1 MIEKENSLQQ
11 YLYFFNHAPIALWIE
26 DFSEAKQYIKKVA
39 KQNNTTI
46 SAYLKDKPE
55 ILNTL
60 NQKVKVENVNNEAL
74 KLYNTKNKEE
84 LLGKSLDNII
94 GEESMPIFNSILRN
108 LLNGEKNISAE
119 ATNKTKSGKVIN
131 ILIKAKAIDTLD
143 KVMVSIEN
151 TTKEVIAKKVAE
163 KTEKVLLSTLSGVK
177 EALIVLDRNTNF
189 KYANEEAKRLL
200 DFNFEEIKGKNFWE
214 VYTKNKEHIFY
225 KKFTEAVKTKKTVE
239 FEYYHKPWN
248 IWLEI
253 RIISSVDGT
262 LIFYREITEER
273 KQISFIKHAYNI
285 INKSESVAFLSK
297 NEKGIPLIFASEN
310 TSKIFG
316 YSAEDF
322 LTQKI
327 RLKDILHPSSQEEA
341 KEAALSAIK
350 GEIPKGYKTKP
361 TQIIT
366 KKGELKWVQA
376 NVYSIRD
383 NQGRTTHIQG
393 IVSDITRLMKDRE
406 LIESSRRTYYEI
418 FEKTYD
424 AVFIIKNNWIVNCNQ
439 ATVELFGYENK
450 YEIIGSRPTEDSPEF
465 QEDGEPSDIM
475 AKKMIKITLEKG
487 NHRFKWLKK
496 KKDGTIFPTEVTLT
510 KLKDIQGEDILHVLI
525 RDITE
530 QERKEKLEK
539 VIFNISKASNE
550 FEDFERFA
558 IFIKEELHKIIDTSN
573 FYIAFY
579 NKKEN
584 EINIGFSHDKRL
596 VLPKEISAEKTLT
609 GIILKSGRPLLV
621 NEEKYEELIKQ
632 KQIVRSGYPA
642 KVWLGVPLKDS
653 EGVFGVLG
661 LQSYSNPDA
670 YSKKDVALFEFVA
683 NQISTTIQR
692 KNTDEKLKEAVRRA
706 QESDKLKSSFLAN
719 MSHEIRTP
727 MNGIIGFSEL
737 LANEKLTKKEIV
749 KYAEIINSSGVQ
761 LLSIVNDVLD
771 ISKIESGVVKLH
783 PQTDNLNKTINEL
796 HTFYKQIAKEKGLKL
811 SCTKA
816 LPNEESFINTD
827 ITKLK
832 QVLTNLITNAIKF
845 TNKGEISFG
854 YTIEKKYLKFFVK
867 DTGIGIEK
875 KYQRIIFNRFVQA
888 ENSPKQHKGTGLG
901 LAICKKTIEL
911 FKGKIWIEESTTK
924 GTTICFT
931 IPYNKEV
938 KSDKPEKETIAI
950 TTAKTILKDKEKKT
964 ILIADDEMF
973 NRLFITEIFTKTN
986 LEIIEVENGKQ
997 AVEKSRKVP
1006 IDLILMDLKM
1016 PIMGGVEAL
1025 KIIKQEKPNLPII
1038 GLSAFAMESDKQKAL
1053 EEGFDDYVTK
1063 PINKALL
1070 FRVISKHLKA
1080 NIK

>member
-1 MIEKENSLQQ
+1 MTEKESSLQQ

-26 DFSEAKQYIKKVA
+26 DFSEAKQYLKKIA
-39 KQNNTTI
+39 KQNNTSI
-46 SAYLKDKPE
+46 STYLKEKPE

-60 NQKVKVENVNNEAL
+60 NKKVKVENVNQEAL
-74 KLYNTKNKEE
+74 KLYNAKSKEE
-84 LLGKSLDNII
+84 LLGRSLENIV
-94 GEESMPIFNSILRN
+94 EKESIPVFNNILRG

-119 ATNKTKSGKVIN
+119 ATNKTKNGRTIN
-131 ILIKAKAIDTLD
+131 ILIKAKAIDNLD
-143 KVMVSIEN
+143 KVMVSVEN
-151 TTKEVIAKKVAE
+151 TTQEIIAKKTAE

-177 EALIVLDRNTNF
+177 EALIVLDKNTNF
-189 KYANEEAKRLL
+189 KYANNEAKRLL
-200 DFNFEEIKGKNFWE
+200 EFNFEEIKGKNFWE
-214 VYTKNKEHIFY
+214 VYTKNKEHVFY

-239 FEYYHKPWN
+239 FEYYHRPWN

-253 RIISSVDGT
+253 RIISSADGT

-273 KQISFIKHAYNI
+273 KHRSFIKHAYNI

-297 NEKGIPLIFASEN
+297 NEKGIPLVFASEN

-322 LTQKI
+322 LKQRI

-376 NVYSIRD
+376 NVYSIKD
-383 NQGRTTHIQG
+383 HLGRTTHIQG

-418 FEKTYD
+418 FERTYD

-450 YEIIGSRPTEDSPEF
+450 YEIIGSRPTEDSPKF
-465 QEDGEPSDIM
+465 QEDGEPSDVM
-475 AKKMIKITLEKG
+475 AEKMIALTLEKG

-510 KLKDIQGEDILHVLI
+510 KLKDIQGEDIIHVLI

-530 QERKEKLEK
+530 QERKEKLER

-558 IFIKEELHKIIDTSN
+558 IFIKKELHKVIDTSN

-584 EINIGFSHDKRL
+584 EISIGFSQDKRL
-596 VLPKEISAEKTLT
+596 VLPKGISAEKTLT
-609 GIILKSGRPLLV
+609 GVILKTGKPLLV
-621 NEEKYEELIKQ
+621 DEEKYEKFVAQ
-632 KQIVRSGYPA
+632 KQVIRSGHPA

-653 EGVFGVLG
+653 EGIFGVLG
-661 LQSYSNPDA
+661 LQSYSNPNA
-670 YSKKDVALFEFVA
+670 YSKKDVELFEFVA

-719 MSHEIRTP
+719 ISHEIRTP

-737 LANEKLTKKEIV
+737 LANEKLTKKEII

-783 PQTDNLNKTINEL
+783 PQTDNLNKIINEL
-796 HTFYKQIAKEKGLKL
+796 HLFYKQIAQEKGLKL
-811 SCTKA
+811 NCTKE
-816 LPNEESFINTD
+816 LSNEESFISTD

-845 TNKGEISFG
+845 TNKGSISFG
-854 YTIEKKYLKFFVK
+854 YTVEKNLLKFYVK

-911 FKGKIWIEESTTK
+911 FKGDIWIEKSNSK

-931 IPYNKEV
+931 IPYKKEEESH
-938 KSDKPEKETIAI
+938 KQEKQ
-950 TTAKTILKDKEKKT
+950 TTATTTSKTILKDKKT

-973 NRLFITEIFTKTN
+973 NRLFITEIFAKTN
-986 LEIIEVENGKQ
+986 LKIIEVENGKQ
-997 AVEKSRKVP
+997 AVEKSREKT

-1053 EEGFDDYVTK
+1053 EQGFDDYVTK
-1063 PINKALL
+1063 PINKTLL
-1070 FRVISKHLKA
+1070 FKVISKHLKA
-1080 NIK
+1080 NIN